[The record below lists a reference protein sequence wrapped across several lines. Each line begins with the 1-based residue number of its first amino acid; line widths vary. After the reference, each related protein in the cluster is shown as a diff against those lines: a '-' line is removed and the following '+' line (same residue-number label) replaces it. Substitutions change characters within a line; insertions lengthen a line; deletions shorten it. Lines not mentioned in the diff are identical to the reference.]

1 MLSDM
6 TPVARRIT
14 TLQHQLGPLLEFLN
28 HSEHSRR
35 IGDPTIAD
43 FVFGNPHEMPLGGL
57 VEAIRHHAVPQNKDW
72 FAYTIHHRAGAEAIA
87 ASLGAGTGL
96 PFDPDDVRFAP
107 GTFGALSA
115 AMRTLVDD
123 GDEVIFLSPPWF
135 FYESMIAVLGAKPV
149 RVTLRGP
156 RYSPDAAAIRA
167 AITPRTR
174 AIIVNSPHNPTG
186 RIYDRAELD
195 ALAAVLTEASAGR
208 ERPIV
213 LLSDES
219 YNRILF
225 NGRTFVS
232 PAVAYPHTLVLYTYG
247 KQLLAPGERIGYI
260 AVSPRIEGREALR
273 EAIGFSQI
281 IGGWQIP
288 NATLQRAVVDL
299 ETLSIDIGALERRRD
314 RLAAALTEMGYELM
328 IPEATF
334 YMMVRSPIP
343 DARAFVDRL
352 AGHDVFVGPGEI
364 FEMPGYFR
372 LSLTAND
379 DMVTRAL
386 PGFAAAMASRRGAAP
401 GSS

>member
-1 MLSDM
+1 
-6 TPVARRIT
+6 
-14 TLQHQLGPLLEFLN
+14 
-28 HSEHSRR
+28 
-35 IGDPTIAD
+35 
-43 FVFGNPHEMPLGGL
+43 
-57 VEAIRHHAVPQNKDW
+57 
-72 FAYTIHHRAGAEAIA
+72 
-87 ASLGAGTGL
+87 
-96 PFDPDDVRFAP
+96 
-107 GTFGALSA
+107 
-115 AMRTLVDD
+115 
-123 GDEVIFLSPPWF
+123 
-135 FYESMIAVLGAKPV
+135 
-149 RVTLRGP
+149 
-156 RYSPDAAAIRA
+156 
-167 AITPRTR
+167 
-174 AIIVNSPHNPTG
+174 
-186 RIYDRAELD
+186 
-195 ALAAVLTEASAGR
+195 
-208 ERPIV
+208 V

-225 NGRTFVS
+225 SGRTFVS

-343 DARAFVDRL
+343 DARAFVESARGPRRL
-352 AGHDVFVGPGEI
+352 RRAGEI

-386 PGFAAAMASRRGAAP
+386 PGFAAAMASRRGAAA
-401 GSS
+401 GSP